1 MGANTWIV
9 DDSINL
15 QSFLLQNNK
24 FPFQETNEYLGMEIY
39 YFAIGSFAN

>member
-24 FPFQETNEYLGMEIY
+24 FPFQDIH
-39 YFAIGSFAN
+39 